1 MKLGGNESAPAKSCL
16 FMKIV
21 YPSLAFFLITLISS
35 AKFFIVK
42 DGEAL
47 AEIVLAED
55 APRSTRFAARD
66 LQTYIEKMTGA
77 KLAVLSSPSGKGL
90 VKLFVGE
97 SEGTMSLNLSTKGLE
112 HGAYQLVSGSDW
124 LAFLGDDTDFV
135 PKEPW
140 AKNNGD
146 RVTGKDQREWEQ
158 ASGTSFGVPNGGMY
172 KNRERMPADLS
183 REQDERY
190 WNFDERGSF
199 NAVCGFLKQLGVRWY
214 LPGELGEVVPK
225 RDIIALPKLDT
236 IVKPDFPLRQFSV
249 RFGTA
254 SDPTTMWM
262 MRLGTRNPYGLM
274 IAHGMHTMTHNEH
287 TLKNHPDWFAL
298 YGGKRAIKRGERL
311 NHLCYSNPELFK
323 ATVQWA
329 RAQFDVY
336 DYTSVSIMPPDAYGS
351 ICQCD
356 LCEGKQ
362 IDDMGSRGKLSN
374 HVWDFANRVAKEV
387 GKTHPKKKILCC
399 AYGANT
405 TPPTNVDKLEPN
417 VQVMVVGGR
426 RPRNTLPKQREA
438 IDKLQAGWRAKTDNP
453 LMIFEN
459 YPFSS
464 RGFYLPAFVSKVQG
478 ESINELKGISV
489 GEDIWLSMR
498 QDFDT
503 VDVGFN
509 HFQVYFTARAYWGGK
524 AYDPVA
530 ELAEYCRLFYGPAG
544 KPMQSFFEYCEPNYQ
559 AMEKDRTK
567 VDHALA
573 LFAAAKA
580 AAPADSVYA
589 KRLALIDRFLNT
601 LRSKSKLLGRKRG
614 PVPYMRTTLQ
624 PKEPIVIDGKLD
636 DQHWERHRNWTVGK
650 LRELQTGA
658 QPVFGTTVMSAWD
671 RSGQNLYFAIRCDER
686 PGEKLNIAT
695 TKREDQSLWYGDCVE
710 ILLETDSHSY
720 YQLAV
725 NPSGALADLDRGAD
739 KSAWF
744 RWESQAEVA
753 TQVTDDHWTVEIRI
767 PVTIDENDPL
777 NFVVGRKPSVSLP
790 WYFNVCRQRIRES
803 GAEYSAFSPTGTAGF
818 HAPRK
823 FAQFYDGHSHKFDFD
838 PEYTDYLVA
847 GKAAEKLLRA
857 RKHKEALDAYT
868 ALAATAEATELQQAI
883 ALRRAASVAWNLKD
897 YARADELAARIPVAA
912 VAKTVRMENLL
923 SQRKYADLLEQFSKE
938 DFSQWPFPHV
948 SPAAFTRAR
957 AQVLN
962 KNGPAA
968 EADLQTALALTSDK
982 RLRSSIIANLGHNRE
997 TNLKD
1002 EASALIAYR
1011 QNFIGK
1017 ERIGGADE
1025 FRSVQQA
1032 ARILSRQG
1040 KHDDALQTL
1049 AHIDLDKT
1057 NGSWLATTLAIKGDL
1072 LVAAKRPDEAR
1083 VSYRKA
1089 LAEASLPASVRKVVN
1104 ISLAELIK

>member
-1 MKLGGNESAPAKSCL
+1 M
-16 FMKIV
+16 
-21 YPSLAFFLITLISS
+21 
-35 AKFFIVK
+35 
-42 DGEAL
+42 
-47 AEIVLAED
+47 LAED

-97 SEGTMSLNLSTKGLE
+97 SEGTRSLNLSTKGLE

-225 RDIIALPKLDT
+225 RDVIALPKLDT

-254 SDPTTMWM
+254 SAPTTKWM

-329 RAQFDVY
+329 RAQ
-336 DYTSVSIMPPDAYGS
+336 
-351 ICQCD
+351 
-356 LCEGKQ
+356 
-362 IDDMGSRGKLSN
+362 
-374 HVWDFANRVAKEV
+374 
-387 GKTHPKKKILCC
+387 
-399 AYGANT
+399 
-405 TPPTNVDKLEPN
+405 
-417 VQVMVVGGR
+417 
-426 RPRNTLPKQREA
+426 
-438 IDKLQAGWRAKTDNP
+438 
-453 LMIFEN
+453 
-459 YPFSS
+459 
-464 RGFYLPAFVSKVQG
+464 
-478 ESINELKGISV
+478 
-489 GEDIWLSMR
+489 
-498 QDFDT
+498 
-503 VDVGFN
+503 
-509 HFQVYFTARAYWGGK
+509 
-524 AYDPVA
+524 
-530 ELAEYCRLFYGPAG
+530 
-544 KPMQSFFEYCEPNYQ
+544 
-559 AMEKDRTK
+559 
-567 VDHALA
+567 
-573 LFAAAKA
+573 
-580 AAPADSVYA
+580 
-589 KRLALIDRFLNT
+589 
-601 LRSKSKLLGRKRG
+601 
-614 PVPYMRTTLQ
+614 
-624 PKEPIVIDGKLD
+624 
-636 DQHWERHRNWTVGK
+636 
-650 LRELQTGA
+650 
-658 QPVFGTTVMSAWD
+658 
-671 RSGQNLYFAIRCDER
+671 
-686 PGEKLNIAT
+686 
-695 TKREDQSLWYGDCVE
+695 
-710 ILLETDSHSY
+710 
-720 YQLAV
+720 
-725 NPSGALADLDRGAD
+725 
-739 KSAWF
+739 
-744 RWESQAEVA
+744 
-753 TQVTDDHWTVEIRI
+753 
-767 PVTIDENDPL
+767 
-777 NFVVGRKPSVSLP
+777 
-790 WYFNVCRQRIRES
+790 
-803 GAEYSAFSPTGTAGF
+803 
-818 HAPRK
+818 
-823 FAQFYDGHSHKFDFD
+823 
-838 PEYTDYLVA
+838 
-847 GKAAEKLLRA
+847 
-857 RKHKEALDAYT
+857 
-868 ALAATAEATELQQAI
+868 
-883 ALRRAASVAWNLKD
+883 
-897 YARADELAARIPVAA
+897 
-912 VAKTVRMENLL
+912 
-923 SQRKYADLLEQFSKE
+923 
-938 DFSQWPFPHV
+938 
-948 SPAAFTRAR
+948 
-957 AQVLN
+957 VLN

-968 EADLQTALALTSDK
+968 EADLQTALAVTSDK

-1057 NGSWLATTLAIKGDL
+1057 NGSWLATTLAFKGDL

>member
-1 MKLGGNESAPAKSCL
+1 MNR
-16 FMKIV
+16 IV
-21 YPSLAFFLITLISS
+21 TLTLALALPVIAGATP
-35 AKFFIVK
+35 FIVK
-42 DGEAL
+42 DGEAR

-66 LQTYIEKMTGA
+66 LQVYVGKMTGA
-77 KLAVLSSPSGKGL
+77 KLAIVPKPSETGL

-97 SEGTMSLNLSTKGLE
+97 SVGTRALKLSTKGME
-112 HGAYQLVSGSDW
+112 HGAYRLISGSDW
-124 LAFLGDDTDFV
+124 LAFLGNDTDFV
-135 PKEPW
+135 PTEPW
-140 AKNNGD
+140 AKRNSD
-146 RVTGKDQREWEQ
+146 RVTGKDQRAWEK
-158 ASGTSFGVPNGGMY
+158 ASGTPFGVPNGGMY
-172 KNRERMPADLS
+172 KNRERMPAELA
-183 REQDERY
+183 REPDERY
-190 WNFDERGSF
+190 WTFDERGSF

-225 RDIIALPKLDT
+225 HATIALPKLDT

-254 SDPTTMWM
+254 NDPTTMWM

-274 IAHGMHTMTHNEH
+274 VAHGMHTMTHNEY

-298 YGGKRAIKRGERL
+298 YGGKRDTKPGERL
-311 NHLCYSNPELFK
+311 NHLCYSNPELFQ
-323 ATVQWA
+323 ATVKWA

-351 ICQCD
+351 ICQCK

-362 IDDMGSRGKLSN
+362 IDEMGSRGKLSN

-405 TPPTNVDKLEPN
+405 NPPTNIDKLEPN
-417 VQVMVVGGR
+417 VQVMIVGGR
-426 RPRNTLPKQREA
+426 RPRNTLPEQREA
-438 IDKLQAGWRAKTDNP
+438 IAQLQDGWRAKTDNP
-453 LMIFEN
+453 IMIFEN
-459 YPFSS
+459 YPNSS

-478 ESINELKGISV
+478 ESINKLKGVSL

-503 VDVGFN
+503 VDIGFN
-509 HFQVYFTARAYWGGK
+509 HFQVYFTALAYWDSK
-524 AYDPVA
+524 AYDPAA

-544 KPMQSFFEYCEPNYQ
+544 KPMQVFFEYCEPNYQ
-559 AMEKDRTK
+559 AMEKNKTK
-567 VDHALA
+567 VDRALA
-573 LFAAAKA
+573 LFDAAKA
-580 AAPADSVYA
+580 AVPADSVYA
-589 KRLALIDRFLNT
+589 KRLGLIDVFLST

-614 PVPYMRTTLQ
+614 PVPNMRTVGSWE

-636 DQHWERHRNWTVGK
+636 DQHWERHRNWSVGR

-686 PGEKLNIAT
+686 PGEKLNVT
-695 TKREDQSLWYGDCVE
+695 STKREDEAMWYGDCVE
-710 ILLETDSHSY
+710 IHLETDSHSY

-725 NPSGALADLDRGAD
+725 NPAGALVDIDRGVD
-739 KSAWF
+739 RHSWF

-753 TQVTDDHWTVEIRI
+753 THVADDHWTVEIRI
-767 PVTIDENDPL
+767 PVTTDENDPL

-790 WYFNVCRQRIRES
+790 WHFNVCRQRIREH

-823 FAQFYDGHSHKFDFD
+823 FAQFYAGHSTRFDFD

-847 GKAAEKLLRA
+847 GKAADALLRG
-857 RKHKEALDAYT
+857 RTNKD
-868 ALAATAEATELQQAI
+868 ALAAYVALAALDKSTELQQAT
-883 ALRRAASVAWNLKD
+883 ALSRAATAARNLKD
-897 YARADELAARIPVAA
+897 YAKADALANRISLSAM
-912 VAKTVRMENLL
+912 AKTVRMKTLL
-923 SQRKYADLLEQFSKE
+923 AQRKPADLLEQYGKE
-938 DFSQWPFPHV
+938 DFSKWPFPHV
-948 SPAAFTRAR
+948 SPAAFAR
-957 AQVLN
+957 AQAHIQTQ
-962 KNGPAA
+962 NGKAA
-968 EADLQTALALTSDK
+968 EADLQIAFSLTSDK
-982 RLRSSIIANLGHNRE
+982 RLRTSILVNLGHNHE

-1002 EASALIAYR
+1002 DAGALAAYR
-1011 QNFIGK
+1011 RNFEGK
-1017 ERIGGADE
+1017 ERIGGAEE

-1040 KHDDALQTL
+1040 KHDDALKTL
-1049 AHIDLDKT
+1049 ARIDAVKQT
-1057 NGSWLATTLAIKGDL
+1057 GSWRATTYAIQGDL
-1072 LVAAKRPDEAR
+1072 LTAAGRKQEAR
-1083 VSYRKA
+1083 VAYQNA
-1089 LAEASLPASVRKVVN
+1089 LAKPGLPKTWHEAIEKKLQ
-1104 ISLAELIK
+1104 